1 MRLLPDLFVDGKKIS
16 LQHPYTLNGKIIS
29 RIVKLEIDGIY
40 IFNCYDDAHIGYCYS
55 YSVDEND
62 FEIEFSRKYAEYVR
76 LFGTTYIDYDECNH
90 TISFGSF
97 ESYIERI
104 KEQCSVIDRSGTFA
118 TSRIQNHLFSQR
130 RSLANIS
137 VVRDNHD
144 ISSNID
150 FVDVRSISFDP
161 SPTKSNQYIHSWNF
175 TPEFIHHYMPGENPN
190 TTLLLGAEIE
200 VAGNTNERISRNDV
214 VKKCIQIMNGSE
226 SDKEEFIYSTSDS
239 TVQIELD
246 TMPSSLEFHKNKMN
260 YKELFN
266 YLDSLGYK
274 GHDCD
279 SAGLHIHANRSYLG
293 PTPLLQQLT
302 ISKILY
308 IIEKF
313 NDEICVLA
321 RRNNGYSQ
329 FVGAKKD
336 ENSVVELYGRY
347 QNYGKKAALNLR
359 HQDTIEFRMFKST
372 LKVETFLLTLE
383 FVKDIIDFAKQVNV
397 EEIES
402 IRWEDLM
409 STFSLELKKY
419 YNVRLNKAKK
429 KEADSDVS
437 NRIKELKKKISDIK
451 TLLKHAV
458 NFLQQSNLQS
468 EMNALQKE
476 LAVLQKKENKEK
488 KKKKNTIY
496 LTSADISDARILAFE
511 GWGPPSQISRGQR
524 STMSFSAG
532 RLDFLGYDTLWG
544 N

>member
-1 MRLLPDLFVDGKKIS
+1 MRLLPDIFSNGNKIS
-16 LQHPYTLNGKIIS
+16 LQHPYTVNENIIYGIEKRMS
-29 RIVKLEIDGIY
+29 DDKYMFQCFDREYAGYNSYYIIDE
-40 IFNCYDDAHIGYCYS
+40 DTLMH
-55 YSVDEND
+55 
-62 FEIEFSRKYAEYVR
+62 EFRRKYEEYVQ
-76 LFGTTYIDYDECNH
+76 LYGAFYVDSDECCRP
-90 TISFGSF
+90 IPFVCF
-97 ESYIERI
+97 EDYIERI
-104 KEQCSVIDRSGTFA
+104 KEQCNK
-118 TSRIQNHLFSQR
+118 IQRYGALEVGRLERRLSSQR
-130 RSLANIS
+130 RLSNS
-137 VVRDNHD
+137 NVVRDDHV
-144 ISSNID
+144 ISSSID
-150 FVDVRSISFDP
+150 FVDVRSIPFDSSPAREP
-161 SPTKSNQYIHSWNF
+161 SYIHSWNF

-246 TMPSSLEFHKNKMN
+246 TMPCSLEFHKNKMN

-329 FVGAKKD
+329 FVGKKKD

-359 HQDTIEFRMFKST
+359 HPDTIEFRMFKST

-511 GWGPPSQISRGQR
+511 GRGPSQISRGQR
-524 STMSFSAG
+524 STMSFSTG
-532 RLDFLGYDTLWG
+532 RPDFLGYDTLWG

>member
-29 RIVKLEIDGIY
+29 GIRKREIDGIY
-40 IFNCYDDAHIGYCYS
+40 IFNCYDDARIGYCYF

-76 LFGTTYIDYDECNH
+76 LYGTTYIDYDECNH
-90 TISFGSF
+90 TIPFGSF
-97 ESYIERI
+97 ENYIECI

-130 RSLANIS
+130 RSLTNIS

-144 ISSNID
+144 ISSSID
-150 FVDVRSISFDP
+150 FVDVRSIPFDP
-161 SPTKSNQYIHSWNF
+161 SPAREPSYIHSWNF

-246 TMPSSLEFHKNKMN
+246 TMPCSLEFHKNKMN

-313 NDEICVLA
+313 NDEICVIA

-329 FVGAKKD
+329 FVGKKKD

-359 HQDTIEFRMFKST
+359 HPDTIEFRMFKST

-402 IRWEDLM
+402 IQWKDLM
-409 STFSLELKKY
+409 NTFSLELRKY
-419 YNVRLNKAKK
+419 YNVRLNKEKK
-429 KEADSDVS
+429 KEEDSNIS
-437 NRIKELKKKISDIK
+437 NRIKELKKKIADIK
-451 TLLKHAV
+451 TTLKHAV
-458 NFLQQSNLQS
+458 NFLQQNHLQS
-468 EMNALQKE
+468 EMNKLQKE
-476 LAVLQKKENKEK
+476 LAILQKKENKEK
-488 KKKKNTIY
+488 KKKNIIH
-496 LTSADISDARILAFE
+496 LTSSDISGMNNHIIGVDY
-511 GWGPPSQISRGQR
+511 SQFSRGQR
-524 STMSFSAG
+524 ANVSYIRPDNTYRPDFSFEQ
-532 RLDFLGYDTLWG
+532 LWG